1 MQAARLGLVPLVL
14 PVAWPGGSPPRP
26 ADKMSAAREAR
37 YALLLAA
44 CAAAGSRHL
53 LLAHHADDQAET
65 FLLRLLHASG
75 VAGLACM
82 PAAVERQTGGPVG
95 ALEAGGVALCIAAEP

>member
-1 MQAARLGLVPLVL
+1 MP
-14 PVAWPGGSPPRP
+14 
-26 ADKMSAAREAR
+26 AAREAR
-37 YALLLAA
+37 YAVLLAA

-82 PAAVERQTGGPVG
+82 PAAVERQAG
-95 ALEAGGVALCIAAEP
+95 ARAGHACASLGCPQRACCSAPCRAAAPPL